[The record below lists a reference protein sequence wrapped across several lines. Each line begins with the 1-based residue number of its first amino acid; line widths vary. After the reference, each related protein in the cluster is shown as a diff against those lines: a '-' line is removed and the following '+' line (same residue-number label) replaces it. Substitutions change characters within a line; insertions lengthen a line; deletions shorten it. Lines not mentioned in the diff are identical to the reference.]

1 MIKDEF
7 GAESS
12 RKGGKSSTMERQVKM
27 DMGQV
32 GVAEAD
38 IEDKK
43 KWRQTLSDA
52 KYHIQI
58 DR

>member
-1 MIKDEF
+1 
-7 GAESS
+7 
-12 RKGGKSSTMERQVKM
+12 MERQVKM

-32 GVAEAD
+32 GVAEVD

-43 KWRQTLSDA
+43 KWRQILSDT

>member
-1 MIKDEF
+1 
-7 GAESS
+7 
-12 RKGGKSSTMERQVKM
+12 M

-32 GVAEAD
+32 GMAEAD
-38 IEDKK
+38 IEDKN
-43 KWRQTLSDA
+43 KWRQILSDA